1 MGIMEWCSRFWHRIR
16 GEKKVEEVQESTGEV
31 VALTAEPAPEP
42 APDTKTSD
50 EIIQEMADSHLPAGE
65 RSQDTGADNAPCGDE
80 EDDGREYVD
89 TEYVDPEDGDSG
101 CVDTEDDNSGY
112 VDPEDGDAEYAG
124 MEYGDPEDGGRE
136 RICGEKSDEQE
147 Q

>member
-65 RSQDTGADNAPCGDE
+65 RRQDTGADNAPCGD
-80 EDDGREYVD
+80 
-89 TEYVDPEDGDSG
+89 S
-101 CVDTEDDNSGY
+101 
-112 VDPEDGDAEYAG
+112 EYAG
-124 MEYGDPEDGGRE
+124 MENGAPEDGGRE